1 MCISD
6 PKTLVALRALRTQL
20 TQLMNASFRNPG
32 RPWTQEQIDVFK
44 IAAEVLGLGAND
56 RDRALQL

>member
-1 MCISD
+1 
-6 PKTLVALRALRTQL
+6 
-20 TQLMNASFRNPG
+20 MNASFRNPG